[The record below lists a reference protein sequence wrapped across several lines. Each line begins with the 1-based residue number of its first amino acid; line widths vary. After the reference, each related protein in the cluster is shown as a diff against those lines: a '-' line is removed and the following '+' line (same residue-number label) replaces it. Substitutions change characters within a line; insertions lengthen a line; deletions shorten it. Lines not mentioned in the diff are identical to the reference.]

1 MRAIE
6 KAARIASAALISC
19 AAIQLVGCER
29 AIVGEPIADPH
40 PVPIVITFS
49 DSCRISHVYLP
60 SGGEVRIAPKEDWT
74 PNRCVVLSVE
84 AG

>member
-1 MRAIE
+1 MRMMGKVTRVASVALMLG
-6 KAARIASAALISC
+6 AAMELA
-19 AAIQLVGCER
+19 GCES
-29 AIVGEPIADPH
+29 AIGGEPLADPR
-40 PVPIVITFS
+40 PVRIVMTLS

-60 SGGEVRIAPKEDWT
+60 SGGEVRIAPKDDWT